1 MVIRTDSNRQT
12 HADRVYELLVGGF
25 MDGTWAA
32 GEQLSIPVLSRS
44 FDVSQT
50 PIREALARLEHTGVV
65 RREALKG
72 YTVAPLFSEQDVQ
85 KLMEARLVL
94 EPALTIE
101 AAWRV
106 TPEFLDQ
113 LLQTIERLAAVAEP
127 EGAKSFREY
136 QLADEDFHTLIAKQS
151 ANPFLEGAYRS
162 LGGQVQ
168 RFRLFYKMGSTGA
181 GSDADWSVRVASTA
195 KEHRAIYDA
204 MAARDADAAADR
216 MRDHIQNARSR
227 SMSDLKSIT
236 EN

>member
-1 MVIRTDSNRQT
+1 MVIRMSSSRQT

-25 MDGTWAA
+25 MDGTWTA
-32 GEQLSIPVLSRS
+32 GEQLSIPALSRT
-44 FDVSQT
+44 FEVSQT

-65 RREALKG
+65 HREALKG

-94 EPALTIE
+94 EPALTIH

-113 LLQTIERLAAVAEP
+113 LLDTIERLSAASEP
-127 EGAKSFREY
+127 EGAQSFREY

-181 GSDADWSVRVASTA
+181 GSDSQWRSRVASTA

-204 MAARDADAAADR
+204 LAARDSDAAADR
-216 MRDHIQNARSR
+216 MREHIQNAKSR
-227 SMSDLKSIT
+227 SMSDLESIIA
-236 EN
+236 N

>member
-1 MVIRTDSNRQT
+1 VTRTHSNRQT
-12 HADRVYELLVGGF
+12 HADRVYELLVGEF
-25 MDGTWAA
+25 MNGTWTA
-32 GEQLSIPVLSRS
+32 GQQLNIPTLSRT

-50 PIREALARLEHTGVV
+50 PIREALARLEHTGLV

-72 YTVAPLFSEQDVQ
+72 YSVAPLFSEQDLQ

-113 LLQTIERLAAVAEP
+113 LLHTIERLTASES
-127 EGAKSFREY
+127 EGAQSFRNY
-136 QLADEDFHTLIAKQS
+136 WKADEDFHTLIAKQS

-168 RFRLFYKMGSTGA
+168 RFRLFSKLGS
-181 GSDADWSVRVASTA
+181 SDANFAA

-204 MAARDADAAADR
+204 LEARDPDAAVTR
-216 MRDHIQNARSR
+216 MRDHIQNAKSR
-227 SMSDLKSIT
+227 ALSDRKSIAG
-236 EN
+236 N